1 MIDSIPRHKKILI
14 FSPHPDDEVVG
25 MGVTIYKIAQRG
37 NIFKIAYLT
46 DGERGVFSNIP
57 NYKKKKIRTKE
68 AVKSMGVLGVREKDL
83 VFLDLPFYSNRVPDS
98 EDTEAVYNLLTTFMP
113 DIVFVATDR
122 DPGSTHIMGAQIIDE
137 ALVQYSIRTIIYCYK
152 SVWESFN
159 KRDVNFFVGFDNH
172 LMELK
177 ALSLKEHR
185 SQAENPDF
193 NSHENSLVQRVLD
206 RDMKLASSLQLK
218 EKYAEGFLRTE
229 SL

>member
-25 MGVTIYKIAQRG
+25 MGVTICKIAQRG

-46 DGERGVFSNIP
+46 NGERGVFSNIP

-68 AVKSMGVLGVREKDL
+68 AVKSMAVLGVKEKDL
-83 VFLDLPFYSNRVPDS
+83 VFLNLPFYANRIPDS
-98 EDTEAVYNLLTTFMP
+98 EDTEIIYNLLTTFMP
-113 DIVFVATDR
+113 DIIFVATDR
-122 DPGSTHIMGAQIIDE
+122 DPNSTHIMGAQIIDE

-159 KRDVNFFVGFDNH
+159 KRDVNFFVGFDDH

-177 ALSLKEHR
+177 ALSLREHC
-185 SQAENPDF
+185 SQSGNPDF
-193 NSHENSLVQRVLD
+193 NSQESSLVQRVLD
-206 RDMKLASSLQLK
+206 RDMKLAGSLGLK
-218 EKYAEGFLRTE
+218 TKYAEGFLRTE